1 LRQRELAIYALL
13 RDNPALRE
21 FIPVCIFTVIYRIGL
36 SPMNITYRSFD
47 FADAK
52 AKPDRILQADGPVTL
67 VTGTGA
73 FVPISV
79 LRDLLQSGAAE
90 EWLAWLQHVNE
101 ALADQEAEEDMV
113 SAWPEDTG
121 VDHALKILPRAGA
134 RHGPRIKVAINP
146 PDRFSEGGTY
156 ATIPFGETSI
166 ASPVPNIVPPQLLR
180 QLHEYIAL
188 NREPL
193 IAFYNERISGIQL
206 AAQLRKIS
214 R

>member
-1 LRQRELAIYALL
+1 MLKTEVSSTQGGGDLGNA
-13 RDNPALRE
+13 
-21 FIPVCIFTVIYRIGL
+21 T
-36 SPMNITYRSFD
+36 RS
-47 FADAK
+47 
-52 AKPDRILQADGPVTL
+52 VTL

-79 LRDLLQSGAAE
+79 LRDLVQSGTAE
-90 EWLAWLQHVNE
+90 AWRQYVNE
-101 ALADQEAEEDMV
+101 ALAEQAAEEDLV

-134 RHGPRIKVAINP
+134 RHGPRIKVAIDR
-146 PDRFSEGGTY
+146 PDRFSEGGAY
-156 ATIPFGETSI
+156 ATILLSETSI
-166 ASPVPNIVPPQLLR
+166 GTPVPNIVPPQLLR

-193 IAFYNERISGIQL
+193 IAFCNERISGIQL
-206 AAQLRKIS
+206 ASQLRKIS